1 VRKRVITLD
10 KQTKKRIVELLA
22 VRESLLANRREHL
35 SSLAILFYG
44 LALGVGFVLLM
55 SIVKTGEFWIALA
68 LAPFVVFF
76 LHTAFEL
83 EIKKQKDIVKIK
95 LR

>member
-1 VRKRVITLD
+1 MRKVITLD
-10 KQTKKRIVELLA
+10 KQTRKRIVELLA
-22 VRESLLANRREHL
+22 VREQLLQNRRAKL
-35 SSLAILFYG
+35 DAWAVVFYG
-44 LALGVGFVLLM
+44 LAVGFGFVLLM
-55 SIVKTGEFWIALA
+55 SIVKTGEFWVALV

-83 EIKKQKDIVKIK
+83 EILKNKDIVKIK

>member
-1 VRKRVITLD
+1 MKKQVITLD
-10 KQTKKRIVELLA
+10 KETKKRIVELVA

-35 SSLAILFYG
+35 SSLAVLFYG
-44 LALGVGFVLLM
+44 LALGIGFVLLM
-55 SIVKTGEFWIALA
+55 SIVKTGEFWVALC

-83 EIKKQKDIVKIK
+83 EIEKKKDIVKIK

>member
-1 VRKRVITLD
+1 LKQKVITLD

-22 VRESLLANRREHL
+22 VRESLLANRRESL
-35 SSLAILFYG
+35 SSLAVLFYG
-44 LALGVGFVLLM
+44 LAIGFGFVLLM
-55 SIVKTGEFWIALA
+55 SIAKTGEFWVALV

-76 LHTAFEL
+76 IQVALEL
-83 EIKKQKDIVKIK
+83 EILKDKNIVKIK